1 MQKLL
6 QKYHQS
12 TFKGEKI
19 TQLNI
24 NSFDTF
30 TVITQNHKKTFFS
43 VNYHNND
50 NRELSADYLICEI
63 QENIDIQVRKY

>member
-1 MQKLL
+1 MKKLL

-19 TQLNI
+19 TELNV

-30 TVITQNHKKTFFS
+30 TVITQNHKETFFS

-63 QENIDIQVRKY
+63 QENTDIQVRKY